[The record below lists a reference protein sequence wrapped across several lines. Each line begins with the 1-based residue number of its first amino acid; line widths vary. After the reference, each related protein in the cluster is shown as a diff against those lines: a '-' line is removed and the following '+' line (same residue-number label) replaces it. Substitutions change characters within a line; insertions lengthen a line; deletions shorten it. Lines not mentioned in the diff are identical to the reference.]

1 MATFDFL
8 NLGGSVSPPP
18 PTVSPRST
26 SPGSQSQGPPRPTGR
41 PQRQRSQ
48 SSDEDEEEY
57 QRELHHKKSGLRR
70 KKKPIATEEADEEKE
85 RTRAED
91 RRDEDAGDE
100 YGSVRFIEC
109 DVGAEDESGSVNKT
123 SWVEEQLA
131 LREDEYTTEKS
142 IRIFCGTWNVNAKKR
157 HHEADISAWI
167 LPPDEEED
175 DTNAEEGAEAAD
187 RTVTPADV
195 YCIGF
200 QEIVDLNAASLVVDH
215 SASVPWD
222 QFILATLHKTGKP
235 YTQIASV
242 HLVGLSLSVFVKERL
257 ATSVTDVR
265 TGTVGTG
272 IMGVG
277 GNKGAV
283 LARFEL
289 FKSSICVINTHLAA
303 HQKKV
308 SARNRDYANILK
320 RALLLPAAGS
330 NVRKKK
336 IYTDTTNKLKLQPW
350 NEGVVL
356 DEDEEEEDDLEEEE
370 VSTVNAAAPNTATT
384 AGQIQ
389 AGKEQQAAAA
399 PSTAAV
405 TKQSS
410 SQSINASGGGKEL
423 NVSSM
428 KKMMFAGLSQLRKGV
443 SNAIQ
448 TVSNELEHMQG
459 PTEEMIKEGFR
470 IYEADHIFWI
480 GDLNYRLNVNSMQ
493 EVHDLIDDGRW
504 RKLLTKDQLHIEK
517 ARGHAF
523 VGFEEGRI
531 RFPPT
536 YKYKTN
542 TNEYDKD
549 VKKARYPAYCDRI
562 QWCSNDSNFEQL
574 YYRRAGKLK
583 ASDHKPVMALFDV
596 PIKKDIISKKK
607 RLRQHLEALTED
619 ARACQPRIAVDSQM
633 IDIGDVRFE
642 VPVVKRL
649 IVKNVGNSVVV
660 FRCESAGKRKS
671 KGEGAVNL
679 LLPWLNIDPLE
690 GVVHPGHVVE
700 LNITLFVDRN
710 YAFLLNT
717 EEESIA
723 TPVVLRLTT
732 RNAAEIAVRGRY
744 MKSCLGSDLTF
755 LMSLTAPI
763 RSNPASPINDGRQST
778 KDSRPAVPYEIYRLV
793 DHIIKAGGTVSK
805 GTFYPPALVPI
816 EEGGGLGSSKY
827 AQIESTPQVRYLCE
841 QLDTGRAFDQPATA
855 TTPAIKLPTHFFVQ
869 ALLYFLHSLRKPLFF
884 KRGRSSLASPSPAS
898 HSSAAAAASS
908 ATSSRSNGSLAAPAS
923 SSSHFNLTS
932 WCYQSLMDLPSEHY
946 RTFTFVCAFLR
957 EVLKHEDKHGLGPEE
972 LATCVAGSIMHRM
985 PDEAYSD
992 KVQQTPI
999 QIMVH
1004 FLTEK
1009 EFTK

>member
-18 PTVSPRST
+18 TSLSPRSG
-26 SPGSQSQGPPRPTGR
+26 SPQPIRPAGR
-41 PQRQRSQ
+41 HTRQRSQ

-57 QRELHHKKSGLRR
+57 QRELHHKRTGLRR
-70 KKKPIATEEADEEKE
+70 KKKPIATATEEADEEKE

-91 RRDEDAGDE
+91 RRDEDDTDDQ
-100 YGSVRFIEC
+100 YSSVHFIEC
-109 DVGAEDESGSVNKT
+109 NLGAEDDAFTINKQL
-123 SWVEEQLA
+123 WVDEQLQ

-142 IRIFCGTWNVNAKKR
+142 IRIFQGTWNVNAKKR
-157 HHEADISAWI
+157 HHEADIAPWL

-195 YCIGF
+195 YAIGF

-222 QFILATLHKTGKP
+222 QFILATLHKTGKT

-257 ATSVTDVR
+257 ATSVSDVR

-283 LARFEL
+283 IVRFEL

-320 RALLLPAAGS
+320 RALLLPAQGS
-330 NVRKKK
+330 NVRRKK
-336 IYTDTTNKLKLQPW
+336 IYTDTSNKLKLQPW
-350 NEGVVL
+350 NEGVVM
-356 DEDEEEEDDLEEEE
+356 DEDEEEEEELEEEE

-389 AGKEQQAAAA
+389 AGKEQAAATPATA
-399 PSTAAV
+399 PV

-410 SQSINASGGGKEL
+410 TQSIGAGGKEL
-423 NVSSM
+423 NVSNM

-480 GDLNYRLNVNSMQ
+480 GDLNYRLNVSSMQ
-493 EVHDLIDDGRW
+493 EVHDLIDAGRW

-517 ARGHAF
+517 SRAHAF

-536 YKYKTN
+536 YKYKTG

-607 RLRQHLEALTED
+607 KLRQHLESLTED
-619 ARACQPRIAVDSQM
+619 ARACQPRIAVDGLM
-633 IDIGDVRFE
+633 IDVGDVRFE

-660 FRCESAGKRKS
+660 FRCESAGKRKNKS
-671 KGEGAVNL
+671 DGAVNL

-690 GVVHPGHVVE
+690 GVVHPSHVVE
-700 LNITLFVDRN
+700 LTVTIFVDR
-710 YAFLLNT
+710 YCAYLLNT
-717 EEESIA
+717 EEESIT
-723 TPVVLRLTT
+723 TPIVLRLTS
-732 RNAAEIAVRGRY
+732 RHAAEIALRGRY
-744 MKSCLGSDLTF
+744 MKSCLGSDLAF

-763 RSNPASPINDGRQST
+763 RSNPASPVNDGRLST

-805 GTFYPPALVPI
+805 GSFYPPAVVPI
-816 EEGGGLGSSKY
+816 EEVGGAGAGKY

-884 KRGRSSLASPSPAS
+884 KRGRSSLASPSPAAHTS
-898 HSSAAAAASS
+898 AAASS
-908 ATSSRSNGSLAAPAS
+908 ATARPNGSLSAS
-923 SSSHFNLTS
+923 SSSSQFNLTA

-957 EVLKHEDKHGLGPEE
+957 EVLKHEDKHGLGAEE

-985 PDEAYSD
+985 PDEPYSD

-1004 FLTEK
+1004 FFTSP
-1009 EFTK
+1009 EFNK